1 MEYLLGAF
9 AVFWIWTV
17 VQSRVEA
24 PEWAWWILITVL
36 SVGAQLLIEPSD
48 WFWGVGIAGLAFL
61 IRRADDLL
69 LLASDSA
76 KVSVL
81 RNTRR

>member
-1 MEYLLGAF
+1 VEYLLGAF
-9 AVFWIWTV
+9 AVYWVLIV
-17 VQSRVEA
+17 VQRWVTA
-24 PEWAWWILITVL
+24 PEWAWWAATTVL
-36 SVGAQLLIEPSD
+36 GLGAQLLIAPED

-61 IRRADDLL
+61 IRRLDDLM